1 VIPYQAY
8 QIPTI
13 GRRRQSDSQL
23 YPCTR
28 SLFDHALII
37 QGDNPSAS
45 LDFVFLDLFP
55 LESATL
61 HKVRAAWERWIS
73 LQLSVLK
80 AALNVPNVI
89 GSDLVDKGFSVGLDL
104 GVLLPRQYV
113 PQNAERRERQVQPTS
128 FPGVLTCEAT

>member
-8 QIPTI
+8 QILTI

-45 LDFVFLDLFP
+45 LDFVF
-55 LESATL
+55 